1 MTYFEKAMHQRLLAF
16 LMFSVLLISCSSPGA
31 DASRTVD
38 ISADRLA
45 EIRAKPY
52 TAGNN
57 PGGFA
62 AAALSN
68 PGDDSGGGGV
78 RFIAFGPYL
87 RAMGFTSN
95 MVITAIDVNVS
106 AMTMAAGEFEQRQE
120 LWQLNLPN

>member
-1 MTYFEKAMHQRLLAF
+1 MHQRLLAF
-16 LMFSVLLISCSSPGA
+16 LMFSVLLISGSSPGA

-78 RFIAFGPYL
+78 RFIGFGPYL
-87 RAMGFTSN
+87 HEMGFTSN

-106 AMTMAAGEFEQRQE
+106 ATTMAAGEFEQRQE